1 MYIVNLNVLTLFV
14 TIHFERI
21 IVHSW
26 KPHNHNYNVPR
37 TNKKFS
43 AVIFQTTHSSNLL
56 TKHNQL
62 HFLRWGKIISRTNEY
77 VLFNLSSILITSYK
91 KKRTV
96 FWIFYGRRH
105 DRCLECLMI
114 RSRKIFISYWIEK
127 LKFPIRSNHIFE
139 FQSVWTSFI
148 TSKIKVI

>member
-105 DRCLECLMI
+105 DTCLECLMYFVVGKFLFQI
-114 RSRKIFISYWIEK
+114 DLKSSSSQFVHIIFLK
-127 LKFPIRSNHIFE
+127 LNACE
-139 FQSVWTSFI
+139 FYS
-148 TSKIKVI
+148 